1 MKAIFFEQHGGP
13 EVLKFGDL
21 SEPTAKPGM
30 AIVKVT
36 AVALN
41 HLDIWVRRGW
51 HGLSLQMPHIGGSDI
66 VGEVVS
72 AGGGEWHAGAKV
84 IVNPGFNLGVD
95 EWTRRGEDSVSSGYR
110 IIGEHVPGG
119 LAEFV
124 AVPVANVFK
133 KPEELSDENAC
144 AGLLVGTTV
153 WRMLFSRAQLRAGET
168 VLVVGAGGGV
178 NSLAIQFAKA
188 AGATVFVLG
197 GGKEKLTKARGLGAD
212 EVIDYNKHDNW
223 PAEVLRVT
231 RGLGVDVVVDN
242 VGTPTL
248 PKSIRAAA
256 RGGRIV
262 TVGNTKGHDIE
273 IDNRLIFT
281 KQLSLIGSTMG
292 SAQDFIDAQAF
303 ILANRIKVAV
313 DRVEPLFKGI
323 DMLQL
328 LEQGSQFGKI
338 VLKP

>member
-13 EVLKFGDL
+13 EVLKFGEL
-21 SEPTAKPGM
+21 PQPEPKTGEALIK
-30 AIVKVT
+30 VK

-66 VGEVVS
+66 VGEIVAAS
-72 AGGGEWHAGAKV
+72 GGDWHAGTKV
-84 IVNPGFNLGVD
+84 VVNPGFNLGSD
-95 EWTRRGEDSVSSGYR
+95 EWTRRGQDSLSPGYR
-110 IIGEHVPGG
+110 ILGEHVPGG

-124 AVPVANVFK
+124 TVPVANVFK
-133 KPEELSDENAC
+133 KPDELSDEVAC

-153 WRMLFSRAQLRAGET
+153 WRMLFTRAQLRAGET

-178 NSLAIQFAKA
+178 NSLSIQFAKA
-188 AGATVFVLG
+188 AGATVYVLG
-197 GGKEKLTKARGLGAD
+197 GGKDKLTKARELGAD
-212 EVIDYNKHDNW
+212 EVIDYQKHDNW

-231 RGLGVDVVVDN
+231 RGRGVDVVVDN
-242 VGTPTL
+242 VGAPTL
-248 PKSIRAAA
+248 AKSIRAAA

-262 TVGNTKGHDIE
+262 TVGNTKGFEIE

-281 KQLSLIGSTMG
+281 KQLSLLGSTMG

-303 ILANRIKVAV
+303 ILSHKIKTAV
-313 DRVEPLFKGI
+313 DRVEPLSKGI
-323 DMLQL
+323 EMLQL
-328 LEQGSQFGKI
+328 LESGSQFGKI